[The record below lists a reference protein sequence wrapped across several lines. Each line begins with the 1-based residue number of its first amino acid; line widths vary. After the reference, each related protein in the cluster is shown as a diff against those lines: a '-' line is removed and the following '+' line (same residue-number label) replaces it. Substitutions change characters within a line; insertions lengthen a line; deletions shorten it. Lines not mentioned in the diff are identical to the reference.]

1 MERCLLT
8 VNMAEDTACDT
19 HFIELSKN
27 VRYSEVSYSVFRF
40 MSKVEGRHH
49 VTRGFSSLALLHTS
63 MRCCRQECIRSTLD
77 HK

>member
-8 VNMAEDTACDT
+8 VNMAEDTACDM
-19 HFIELSKN
+19 HFTELSKN

-49 VTRGFSSLALLHTS
+49 VTRGFSSLAFYTLA
-63 MRCCRQECIRSTLD
+63 CDPADRSAFGVL
-77 HK
+77 